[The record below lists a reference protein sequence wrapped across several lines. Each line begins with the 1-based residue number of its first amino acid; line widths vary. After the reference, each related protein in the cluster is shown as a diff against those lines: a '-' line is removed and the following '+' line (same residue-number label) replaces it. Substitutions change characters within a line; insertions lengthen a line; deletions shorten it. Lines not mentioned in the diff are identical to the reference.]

1 MFIIYESIV
10 KYFSYSGAKPLAPWF
25 IAEKSGEILYV
36 HCNCMAGL
44 GESCS
49 HVGALLFYVEAAVRI
64 RESKTVTGEKA
75 LSQEKKWYCP
85 DCRKLLKFQRK
96 RKR

>member
-1 MFIIYESIV
+1 
-10 KYFSYSGAKPLAPWF
+10 
-25 IAEKSGEILYV
+25 
-36 HCNCMAGL
+36 MAGL
-44 GESCS
+44 DESCS

-75 LSQEKKWYCP
+75 LSQEKRHCHRRKGIVTGEKELSQEKKWYCP

-96 RKR
+96 RKI